1 MSPRT
6 LLHYSIVSFAFLGI
20 LLANALAWQ
29 SPIVGG
35 LLLGVFLFFYGR
47 YLHPHLALGI
57 ASLLAIV
64 SIIGTVG
71 YYLFELTPVACLF
84 IVVLI
89 VLSPLLL
96 SYFLPT
102 QTHAPWL
109 PHFSIP
115 PLHSLLPAAILAAA
129 ALSLLLH
136 TQILTPVRSPWLA
149 VPAVFF
155 LVIFILALLTVAS
168 RSKFLFVTLFFLTIS
183 VALFV
188 YPLGYGFDSFIH
200 QATEQHIVDHGT
212 ITPKPFYYV
221 GQYALIVISA
231 NAFSIPVDMSDVIL
245 LPLLATLL
253 LAAACCAS
261 NFPFSRGNTK
271 GLLLALFLLP
281 LSTFIVTTPQGL
293 ANFWVLLVIITSLRP
308 PSLKLPLLFTL
319 AALVTHPLSGI
330 PAVLFLLI
338 ARSVRPD
345 GSCYRSFWPLVGVGA
360 IIMPLVFVANSLVSG
375 VPIAFHPENLL
386 PLPLFEML
394 HLNFFFQNRFHAWK
408 DLAYLFGWNQTLIVL
423 VFGIIGYRISRHSE
437 ELRPLRLFGLMSIL
451 MLVNYILLD
460 RFFEFSFLIEYER
473 SNYSERLLQLA
484 QFFALPLVAVT
495 IAHTASRLLTKPLA
509 LRAGAV
515 ALSAIVLTSVV
526 YMTYPRHDNYEISR
540 GFNVG
545 VSDFAAVEYIHER
558 QESGTYIVLA
568 NQAVS
573 AAALKAYGFETYFN
587 GDVFYYPIPT
597 GGPLYELYLEMV
609 GQGPTHERA
618 VKAMDLAGVD
628 TAYFVVN
635 DYWFLADKIIENAKR
650 EADGWVAIDNGV
662 TTVFEFQR

>member
-6 LLHYSIVSFAFLGI
+6 LLYYSIVSLAFLGI
-20 LLANALAWQ
+20 LITNAFAWQ

-47 YLHPHLALGI
+47 RLHQRLDLGI

-64 SIIGTVG
+64 SILGAIA
-71 YYLFELTPVACLF
+71 YYLFELTPVACLT
-84 IVVLI
+84 IISMI
-89 VLSPLLL
+89 VLSIPFVQPQPQKQKTNQRKQI
-96 SYFLPT
+96 STIFL
-102 QTHAPWL
+102 
-109 PHFSIP
+109 
-115 PLHSLLPAAILAAA
+115 AAILFTT
-129 ALSLLLH
+129 ALSLLLQ
-136 TQILTPVRSPWLA
+136 TQILTPVRSPWLV

-155 LVIFILALLTVAS
+155 LVIFIFSLLTVAS
-168 RSKFLFVTLFFLTIS
+168 RSKFLFVALFFLTIS

-200 QATEQHIVDHGT
+200 QATEQHIVDYGT

-221 GQYALIVISA
+221 GQYALIVTAA
-231 NAFSIPVDMSDVIL
+231 NAFSIPVDISDPFL

-253 LAAACCAS
+253 LAPIALVTLGRS
-261 NFPFSRGNTK
+261 RLHGSPF
-271 GLLLALFLLP
+271 ALFLIP

-293 ANFWVLLVIITSLRP
+293 ANFWVLLVILSSLLERP
-308 PSLKLPLLFTL
+308 KFLPILFTL

-330 PAVLFLLI
+330 PALLFLLI

-345 GSCYRSFWPLVGVGA
+345 TSCYRAFWPLVGLGSV
-360 IIMPLVFVANSLVSG
+360 IMPLVFVTNSLLSG
-375 VPIAFHPENLL
+375 QPIAFHPENMF
-386 PLPLFEML
+386 PLPLFEIL
-394 HLNFFFQNRFHAWK
+394 HLNFFFANRFDAWK
-408 DLAYLFGWNQTLIVL
+408 DLAYLFGWNQTLIML

-460 RFFEFSFLIEYER
+460 RLFEFSFLIEYER
-473 SNYSERLLQLA
+473 NNYSERLLQLA

-495 IAHTASRLLTKPLA
+495 IEHAASRLLTKPLA

-545 VSDFAAVEYIHER
+545 VSDFASVKYIHER

-573 AAALKAYGFETYFN
+573 AAALKTYGFETYFH

-609 GQGPTHERA
+609 SQGPTHERA

-650 EADGWVAIDNGV
+650 ETENWVAIDNGA
-662 TTVFEFQR
+662 TMVFEFQRKQ